1 MLRFRVRSVVPH
13 PAGDSLKLPCAC
25 RFRPV
30 ASMCSASR
38 AVSIR
43 GTRIRRGIPCHFP
56 EPAGV
61 RPAVPWFPASRCR
74 VHPWFRF
81 PRVSPCKVPAPAGSV
96 RWRRCHRLPVPCPS
110 VVPASGGRFP
120 VTSLSLPVSV
130 RRFRIARLPD
140 AVSIRSSAFRCGY
153 SLNFPAAAGSVGA
166 RVRPIPQMPSN
177 RGVSLSRPS
186 GPRSSRWPSVELPAA
201 GSGPSEQSCV
211 IRSGCDALCRC
222 ARGMPIGRQR
232 IVGCE
237 NS

>member
-43 GTRIRRGIPCHFP
+43 GSRVRRGIPCHFP

-140 AVSIRSSAFRCGY
+140 AVSIRGPAFRCGY
-153 SLNFPAAAGSVGA
+153 SLNFPAAAVSVGA
-166 RVRPIPQMPSN
+166 SQTSDSSLET
-177 RGVSLSRPS
+177 VSLSRPS
-186 GPRSSRWPSVELPAA
+186 GPRSSRWPSVVLPAA

-211 IRSGCDALCRC
+211 IRSGCDALCRST
-222 ARGMPIGRQR
+222 RGMPIGRQR